1 MNRYGRSVQG
11 IRVLISQKDY
21 LQRQQDRLQSVFGW
35 KVDFLDFTQADF
47 DNYDAIIPVTL
58 ADAAIVSQAMA
69 VGKRVSAIVPG
80 AAVIR
85 LCHDKQAFNTR
96 LTDLGFGHVLP
107 RVIDKAAQPPFIL
120 KRRQAS
126 FGHDSYLVL
135 TCTDLD
141 RLRRRVESA
150 DYFCQ
155 ELVIDR
161 LEYAA
166 HFLVSDGRVRYH
178 TTVEY
183 DMQVPVFVRNA
194 ATRGITTRRNFVSP
208 FLPVFCDIL
217 QAIGFTDGTCCF
229 DYKLH
234 RGQLRLLELNP
245 RFGGSLG
252 GDLPTYM
259 QAYIEALCDHPGHCR
274 MAQLA

>member
-1 MNRYGRSVQG
+1 MQG
-11 IRVLISQKDY
+11 IRVLVSQKDY
-21 LQRQQDRLQSVFGW
+21 LQREQDRLQSALGW
-35 KVDFLDFTQADF
+35 KVEFLDFSHADF
-47 DNYDAIIPVTL
+47 DAYDAIITVTL
-58 ADAAIVSQAMA
+58 ADAAIISQAMA
-69 VGKRVSAIVPG
+69 AGKRLPALLPA
-80 AAVIR
+80 AAVVR
-85 LCHDKQAFNTR
+85 LCHDKQAFNSR

-107 RVIDKAAQPPFIL
+107 RVIGGAARPPFIL

-126 FGHDSYLVL
+126 FGHDSHLVL
-135 TCTDLD
+135 TGSDLD
-141 RLRRRVESA
+141 RLRRRAESA

-166 HFLVSDGRVRYH
+166 HFLLSAGQIRYH

-183 DMQVPVFVRNA
+183 DMQAPVFVRNA

-208 FLPVFCDIL
+208 FLPVFRDIL

-234 RGQLRLLELNP
+234 CGQLRLLELNP

-252 GDLPTYM
+252 GDLA
-259 QAYIEALCDHPGHCR
+259 AYLRAYVAALRDHPGHCR